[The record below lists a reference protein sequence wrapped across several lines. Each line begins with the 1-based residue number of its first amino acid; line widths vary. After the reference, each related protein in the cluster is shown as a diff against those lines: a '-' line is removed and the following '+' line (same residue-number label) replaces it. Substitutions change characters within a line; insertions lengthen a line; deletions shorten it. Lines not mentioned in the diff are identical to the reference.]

1 VFHKPRVQWLKPLIA
16 VGTTLI
22 ALLGMG
28 LIAAAPSSV
37 PAAAGAASP
46 AISSNGHDFVDDPGA
61 DYQDELRAHA
71 HDLFGFGK
79 PVGASASTP
88 SSTEPGDRA
97 VVVARGLKVKVVSD
111 KVGENADMIA
121 LWPND
126 NQPTYAIICNEID
139 GTPGRS
145 PATVQRV
152 RLSDGQ
158 VSNMVFGMTSCDPAH
173 RTDWGTI
180 VVGEEAGT
188 AGRMWEILDPLNV
201 NGVTVDRAA
210 GTSSDPAHVVARTA
224 LGRLSF
230 EGIVLLP
237 DGTTYYGDELR
248 PSNGKP
254 GGGIYKFVPATPRAA
269 GAGPLASLD
278 QSPLAAG
285 SVYVLRLGLRSG
297 GTDYGQGTNTGA
309 GKWAG
314 PIPTTTDLASAALA
328 AGGYTG
334 YYRPEDM
341 DLDPIAWAK
350 GVVRAC
356 WPNTGNDQSEL
367 WGEVLCFVDKPTSEA
382 GFNTGTRP
390 VVEPFVIGN
399 PHLRMPDNVDFQP
412 KTGILYVLM
421 DATTSAENPAFTNDD
436 VWACLPD
443 GADDDTLSDG
453 CVRVMTLKDGA
464 AEFTGIQFLGDG
476 KSFLIHTQHRTQDGR
491 AVPGTTDE
499 LLVSGL
505 RVH

>member
-1 VFHKPRVQWLKPLIA
+1 MFRTNKVRWFKPLVA
-16 VGTTLI
+16 VAASFVAILS
-22 ALLGMG
+22 LG
-28 LIAAAPSSV
+28 LIAAAPSSAP
-37 PAAAGAASP
+37 PAAP
-46 AISSNGHDFVDDPGA
+46 APIGQLDLKHDPGVF
-61 DYQDELRAHA
+61 YEKQLRENSEEI
-71 HDLFGFGK
+71 FGFGR
-79 PVGASASTP
+79 PVAAAANTP
-88 SSTEPGDRA
+88 SNTERGDKA
-97 VVVARGLKVKVVSD
+97 VVLAKGLKAKVVSD
-111 KVGENADMIA
+111 KVGEDADMIA

-126 NQPTYAIICNEID
+126 DHPTFAIICNEID
-139 GTPGRS
+139 GTAPGS

-158 VSNMVFGMTSCDPAH
+158 VSDMVFGMTSCDPSH

-180 VVGEEAGT
+180 LVGEEAGT
-188 AGRMWEILDPLNV
+188 SGRVWEILDPLNV
-201 NGVTVDRAA
+201 NGVTVDRVA
-210 GTSSDPAHVVARTA
+210 GTTSDPAHVVARTA
-224 LGRLSF
+224 LGRVSF

-237 DGTTYYGDELR
+237 NGTTYYGDELR

-254 GGGIYKFVPATPRAA
+254 GGGIYKFVPTTPHAA
-269 GAGPLASLD
+269 GAGPITDLS

-309 GKWAG
+309 GKWTG
-314 PIPTTTDLASAALA
+314 PLSTTTDLATSALA

-350 GVVRAC
+350 GEVRIC
-356 WPNTGNDQSEL
+356 GPNTGNDAQEL
-367 WGEVLCFVDKPTSEA
+367 WGEVLCFTDTMTTAV

-399 PHLRMPDNVDFQP
+399 PQLRMPDNVDFQP
-412 KTGILYVLM
+412 KTGVLYVLM

-443 GADDDTLSDG
+443 GDDADQLSDG
-453 CVRVMTLKDGA
+453 CVRVMTLKGGA
-464 AEFTGIQFLGDG
+464 AEFTGFPFLGDG
-476 KSFLIHTQHRTQDGR
+476 KSFLIHVQHRTQDGR
-491 AVPGTTDE
+491 AVPETTDE
-499 LLVSGL
+499 LMVSGL
-505 RVH
+505 KIHN

>member
-1 VFHKPRVQWLKPLIA
+1 MEEEMSRTHKVRWLRPLVAVFASFIA
-16 VGTTLI
+16 ILS
-22 ALLGMG
+22 LG
-28 LIAAAPSSV
+28 LIAAAPSSAPTAA
-37 PAAAGAASP
+37 PASLGGQ
-46 AISSNGHDFVDDPGA
+46 NFEDDPGV
-61 DYQDELRAHA
+61 DFERELREHSQ
-71 HDLFGFGK
+71 DLFGFNK
-79 PVGASASTP
+79 PVAAAASTP
-88 SSTEPGDRA
+88 SNTEPGDKT
-97 VVVARGLKVKVVSD
+97 VLVAKGLKVKLVSD
-111 KVGENADMIA
+111 KVGEDADMIA

-126 NQPTYAIICNEID
+126 DKPTYAIICNEID
-139 GTPGRS
+139 GTPAGS

-158 VSNMVFGMTSCDPAH
+158 VSDMVFGMTSCDPSH
-173 RTDWGTI
+173 RTEWGTI

-188 AGRMWEILDPLNV
+188 SGRVWEILDPLNV
-201 NGVTVDRAA
+201 NGVTVDRVA

-224 LGRLSF
+224 LGRVSF

-248 PSNGKP
+248 PSSGKP
-254 GGGIYKFVPATPRAA
+254 GGGIYKFVPTTPHAA
-269 GAGPLASLD
+269 GAGPITNLS

-297 GTDYGQGTNTGA
+297 GTDYGQGNNTGA
-309 GKWAG
+309 GKWIG
-314 PIPTTTDLASAALA
+314 PLPTATDLASSALA

-350 GVVRAC
+350 GEVRAC

-367 WGEVLCFVDKPTSEA
+367 WGEVLCFTDKPTSEA

-390 VVEPFVIGN
+390 VVTPFVIGN
-399 PHLRMPDNVDFQP
+399 SQLRMPDNVDFQP
-412 KTGILYVLM
+412 KTGVLYVLM

-443 GADDDTLSDG
+443 GGDVDLLSDG

-476 KSFLIHTQHRTQDGR
+476 KSFLIHVQHRTQDGR
-491 AVPGTTDE
+491 AVPETTDE

-505 RVH
+505 KIHE